1 MFHFNVDGKLVY
13 GSRRVIK
20 TKEEARMIF
29 EELHSSPIGGHT
41 GIGKTRAAIC
51 ARFYWYGMCVLTLKI
66 GYVLFYAVILVYVS
80 AHVCICMYVCMYIF
94 LSDRYWN
101 VSYVKK

>member
-1 MFHFNVDGKLVY
+1 MFHFNVDGELFY

-51 ARFYWYGMCVLTLKI
+51 ARFYWYGMCVDI
-66 GYVLFYAVILVYVS
+66 ENCVCVILCSYFSLCVS
-80 AHVCICMYVCMYIF
+80 TYCICVYMYVCLYVYISF
-94 LSDRYWN
+94 W
-101 VSYVKK
+101 

>member
-1 MFHFNVDGKLVY
+1 MFHFNVDGELFY

-51 ARFYWYGMCVLTLKI
+51 ARFDWYVDIENWVCVILCSYFSLCVSTYMCV
-66 GYVLFYAVILVYVS
+66 
-80 AHVCICMYVCMYIF
+80 YVCMFVCIYFF
-94 LSDRYWN
+94 LIGTGM
-101 VSYVKK
+101 